1 MWPTIRIAV
10 LIAAMGASTSLFA
23 ESQPTPRQP
32 LGPGDLSRQFP
43 LGLQGQAPTS
53 PGLSGPTAGP
63 DSIAVTNLGNT
74 TLSFSAWDGTAS
86 WKPFQLG
93 SGQSVTISCPPCG
106 SEIPVAFH
114 DGAQTRTVNAKTA
127 DSYGL
132 FWDSAKGR
140 WDFASTA
147 AIRGQAR

>member
-1 MWPTIRIAV
+1 MAAIA
-10 LIAAMGASTSLFA
+10 ASTSTFA
-23 ESQPTPRQP
+23 QSQPTPRQP
-32 LGPGDLSRQFP
+32 LSPGDLGRQFP
-43 LGLQGQAPTS
+43 AGVQSQAPT
-53 PGLSGPTAGP
+53 AGA
-63 DSIAVTNLGNT
+63 DSITVTNLGNT

-93 SGQSVTISCPPCG
+93 SGQTVTISCAQCG

-114 DGAQTRTVNAKTA
+114 DGTQTRTISAKTA

-132 FWDSAKGR
+132 FWNFSHSR

-147 AIRGQAR
+147 TITGSRGQSR